1 MDQYTEKILHRDLI
15 SQPGQFRSFLL
26 MTRAECGQKSNAT
39 TFQLLRRTR
48 QMTAATITLDE
59 LRTAFEKLQADG
71 LRLAG
76 GLTDLSQRAT
86 VYHHVFKESGG
97 NHISPLIAAHGAL
110 WARSWF
116 GFGMKLGKVLSWQYA
131 FNAETR
137 RSKLAQ
143 LEEFANVFR
152 DINRRV
158 CVDVYANFHFTK
170 RYGKHPDAAKIV
182 PADLLQALNRIHTAN
197 EHGVELSDDERC
209 EVFTAHFLSEQ
220 QNIVGPTIEKAV
232 ADFDWPLLRMLA
244 LRPVVR
250 FAYFRRP
257 FLFRNFANKEERIA
271 KGLLAFNVA
280 ADVGWEN
287 VEQALR
293 SYDVLPEQFFAK
305 PIEYSASLREA
316 ILASPAG
323 I

>member
-1 MDQYTEKILHRDLI
+1 
-15 SQPGQFRSFLL
+15 
-26 MTRAECGQKSNAT
+26 
-39 TFQLLRRTR
+39 
-48 QMTAATITLDE
+48 MTAATITLDE
-59 LRTAFEKLQADG
+59 LRKAFEEFQADG

-76 GLTDLSQRAT
+76 GLNDLSQRAT

-97 NHISPLIAAHGAL
+97 NHIFPLIAAHGAL

-116 GFGMKLGKVLSWQYA
+116 SFGMKLGKALSWQY
-131 FNAETR
+131 FLNAETR
-137 RSKLAQ
+137 RSKLAK

-170 RYGKHPDAAKIV
+170 RYGKHPDAAKVV
-182 PADLLQALNRIHTAN
+182 PADLLQALNRIHTSN
-197 EHGVELSDDERC
+197 ENGGELTDDERR

-220 QNIVGPTIEKAV
+220 QHIVGPTIEKAV
-232 ADFDWPLLRMLA
+232 AEFDWPLLRTIA
-244 LRPVVR
+244 LRPVVS

-257 FLFRNFANKEERIA
+257 FVFRNFANREDRIA
-271 KGLLAFNVA
+271 KGLAAFNVA

-305 PIEYSASLREA
+305 PIEYFASLRETV
-316 ILASPAG
+316 LAACSDSSCVA
-323 I
+323 

>member
-1 MDQYTEKILHRDLI
+1 M
-15 SQPGQFRSFLL
+15 
-26 MTRAECGQKSNAT
+26 AT
-39 TFQLLRRTR
+39 
-48 QMTAATITLDE
+48 ATITLDE
-59 LRTAFEKLQADG
+59 IRAAFEELQTDG

-97 NHISPLIAAHGAL
+97 NHIFPLIAAHGAL

-116 GFGMKLGKVLSWQYA
+116 GFGMKLGKVLAWQNA
-131 FNAETR
+131 FSGETR
-137 RSKLAQ
+137 RSKLAK

-182 PADLLQALNRIHTAN
+182 PADLLQALNRIHSAN
-197 EHGVELSDDERC
+197 DAGVELTDDERR

-220 QNIVGPTIEKAV
+220 QHIVGPAIEQAV
-232 ADFDWPLLRMLA
+232 ARFDWPLLRMLA
-244 LRPVVR
+244 LRPLVR

-257 FLFRNFANKEERIA
+257 LLFRNFANKEERIT
-271 KGLLAFNVA
+271 KGLVAFNVA
-280 ADVGWEN
+280 ADAGWEN
-287 VEQALR
+287 VEHALR

-305 PIEYSASLREA
+305 PIEYFASLREA

>member
-1 MDQYTEKILHRDLI
+1 M
-15 SQPGQFRSFLL
+15 
-26 MTRAECGQKSNAT
+26 AT
-39 TFQLLRRTR
+39 
-48 QMTAATITLDE
+48 ATITLDE
-59 LRTAFEKLQADG
+59 LRTAFEELQTDG

-86 VYHHVFKESGG
+86 VYHHIFKESGG
-97 NHISPLIAAHGAL
+97 NHIFPLIAAHGAL

-116 GFGMKLGKVLSWQYA
+116 GFGMKLGKVLAWQYA
-131 FNAETR
+131 FSGETR
-137 RSKLAQ
+137 RSKLAK

-170 RYGKHPDAAKIV
+170 RYGKHPDAAKVV

-197 EHGVELSDDERC
+197 EAGVELTDDERR

-220 QNIVGPTIEKAV
+220 QHIVGPAIEKAV
-232 ADFDWPLLRMLA
+232 AEFDWPLLRMLA
-244 LRPVVR
+244 LRPLVR

-257 FLFRNFANKEERIA
+257 LLFRNFANKEERIA
-271 KGLLAFNVA
+271 NGLVAFNVA
-280 ADVGWEN
+280 ADAGWEN

-305 PIEYSASLREA
+305 PIEYFASLREN
-316 ILASPAG
+316 ILASPVG

>member
-1 MDQYTEKILHRDLI
+1 M
-15 SQPGQFRSFLL
+15 
-26 MTRAECGQKSNAT
+26 A
-39 TFQLLRRTR
+39 
-48 QMTAATITLDE
+48 AATITLDE

-97 NHISPLIAAHGAL
+97 NHIFPLIAAHGAL

-116 GFGMKLGKVLSWQYA
+116 GFGMKLGKVLSWQFA

-137 RSKLAQ
+137 RSKLAK

-170 RYGKHPDAAKIV
+170 RYGKHSDASKVV
-182 PADLLQALNRIHTAN
+182 PADLLQALNQIHTAD
-197 EHGVELSDDERC
+197 EHGVELTDDARR
-209 EVFTAHFLSEQ
+209 EVFSAHFLSEQ
-220 QNIVGPTIEKAV
+220 QHIVGPTIEKAV
-232 ADFDWPLLRMLA
+232 AEFDWPLLRTLA
-244 LRPVVR
+244 LRPAVQ

-257 FLFRNFANKEERIA
+257 FLFRNFANKEERIT
-271 KGLLAFNVA
+271 KGLVAFNVA
-280 ADVGWEN
+280 AGVGWEN
-287 VEQALR
+287 VEQTLR
-293 SYDVLPEQFFAK
+293 GYDVLPEQFFAK
-305 PIEYSASLREA
+305 PIEYFASLRET
-316 ILASPAG
+316 ILATPASA
-323 I
+323 

>member
-1 MDQYTEKILHRDLI
+1 M
-15 SQPGQFRSFLL
+15 
-26 MTRAECGQKSNAT
+26 A
-39 TFQLLRRTR
+39 
-48 QMTAATITLDE
+48 AATITLDD
-59 LRTAFEKLQADG
+59 LRTEFEKLQADG

-97 NHISPLIAAHGAL
+97 NHIFPLIAAHGAL

-116 GFGMKLGKVLSWQYA
+116 GFGMKLGKVLSWQFA

-137 RSKLAQ
+137 RSKLAK

-170 RYGKHPDAAKIV
+170 RYGKHSDASKVV
-182 PADLLQALNRIHTAN
+182 PADLLQALNQIHTAN
-197 EHGVELSDDERC
+197 EHGVELTDDARR
-209 EVFTAHFLSEQ
+209 EVVSAHFLSEQ
-220 QNIVGPTIEKAV
+220 QHIVGPTIEKAV
-232 ADFDWPLLRMLA
+232 AEFDWPLLRTLA
-244 LRPVVR
+244 LRPVVQ

-257 FLFRNFANKEERIA
+257 FLFRNFANKEERIT
-271 KGLLAFNVA
+271 KGLVAFNVA

-305 PIEYSASLREA
+305 PIDYFASLRET
-316 ILASPAG
+316 ILATPASA
-323 I
+323 

>member
-1 MDQYTEKILHRDLI
+1 M
-15 SQPGQFRSFLL
+15 
-26 MTRAECGQKSNAT
+26 AT
-39 TFQLLRRTR
+39 
-48 QMTAATITLDE
+48 ATITLDD
-59 LRTAFEKLQADG
+59 LRTAFEKLRTDG
-71 LRLAG
+71 HRLAG

-86 VYHHVFKESGG
+86 VYHHIFKESGG
-97 NHISPLIAAHGAL
+97 NHIFPLIAAHGAL

-131 FNAETR
+131 LNAETR
-137 RSKLAQ
+137 QSKLAK

-182 PADLLQALNRIHTAN
+182 PTDLLEALNRIHSAN
-197 EHGVELSDDERC
+197 KAGVELTDDERR

-220 QNIVGPTIEKAV
+220 QHIVGPAIEKAV
-232 ADFDWPLLRMLA
+232 AEFDWPLLRTLA
-244 LRPVVR
+244 LRPVVH
-250 FAYFRRP
+250 FAYFRRS
-257 FLFRNFANKEERIA
+257 FLFRIFANREERIA
-271 KGLLAFNVA
+271 KGLVAFNVA
-280 ADVGWEN
+280 ADAGWVN

-305 PIEYSASLREA
+305 PIEYFASLREA
-316 ILASPAG
+316 ILATPAQA
-323 I
+323 

>member
-1 MDQYTEKILHRDLI
+1 M
-15 SQPGQFRSFLL
+15 
-26 MTRAECGQKSNAT
+26 A
-39 TFQLLRRTR
+39 
-48 QMTAATITLDE
+48 AATITLDE
-59 LRTAFEKLQADG
+59 LRKAFEDFQADG
-71 LRLAG
+71 IRLAG
-76 GLTDLSQRAT
+76 GLNDLSQRAT

-97 NHISPLIAAHGAL
+97 NHIFPLIAAHGAL

-116 GFGMKLGKVLSWQYA
+116 SFGMKLGNVLSWQYA

-137 RSKLAQ
+137 RNKLAK

-170 RYGKHPDAAKIV
+170 RYGKHPDAAKVV

-197 EHGVELSDDERC
+197 ANGVELSDDDRREI
-209 EVFTAHFLSEQ
+209 FTDHFLNEQ
-220 QNIVGPTIEKAV
+220 LHIVGPTIEKAV
-232 ADFDWPLLRMLA
+232 AEFDWPALRALA
-244 LRPVVR
+244 LRPAIR
-250 FAYFRRP
+250 FAYFRRA

-271 KGLLAFNVA
+271 KGLVAFNVA

-293 SYDVLPEQFFAK
+293 NYDVLPEQFFAK
-305 PIEYSASLREA
+305 PIEYFASLREA
-316 ILASPAG
+316 ILATPASV
-323 I
+323 